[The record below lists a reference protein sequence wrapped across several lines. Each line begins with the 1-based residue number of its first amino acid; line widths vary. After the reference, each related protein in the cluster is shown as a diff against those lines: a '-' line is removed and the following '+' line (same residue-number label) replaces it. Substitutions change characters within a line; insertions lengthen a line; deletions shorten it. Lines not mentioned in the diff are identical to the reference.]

1 MWKKLF
7 TGHPLRLASVAHD
20 HPLRRCEMKLTLRVA
35 LALCLLMAVN
45 VAGLAQ
51 VAQQPSRHDDT
62 LVRKTFGH
70 CLTECIPRLG
80 IVSAFGAEAD
90 ILLAKTLN
98 RRQYLING
106 NTFTTGFLQGN
117 RVVIALTGVS
127 VANAAMLTQLMAD
140 HFNVHHLLL
149 SGIAGGVDAANHIGD
164 VVIPDK
170 WAFPLENYWNGDSA
184 VPAPCGV
191 SGDLSCLGLKLST
204 FTSTAGSDYHV
215 PSSQGPVGTGLF
227 MRDTFVRNR
236 SNFPNGEFVFDY
248 AVDAEMFQVAQGIHP
263 ALAQCGPNN
272 PSLCV
277 SVQPVIRRGGRGLTA
292 GFFLANPD
300 YRAYVSDVLEGQSFD
315 METTAF
321 AHVAYANEI
330 PFIAFRSLSDLAGG
344 DDFNDVG
351 AFFGSG
357 LAEANA
363 SAVTLAFL
371 TAWAQ
376 HED

>member
-1 MWKKLF
+1 
-7 TGHPLRLASVAHD
+7 
-20 HPLRRCEMKLTLRVA
+20 MKLTRRVA
-35 LALCLLMAVN
+35 LALFLLMPISA
-45 VAGLAQ
+45 AGLAQ
-51 VAQQPSRHDDT
+51 AAQQPPRAADG
-62 LVRKTFGH
+62 LVRKTFGS
-70 CLTECIPRLG
+70 CITECIPRFG

-90 ILLAKTLN
+90 ILLANTLN
-98 RRQYLING
+98 RRQYLVNG
-106 NTFTTGFLQGN
+106 NTFTTGFLKGN
-117 RVVIALTGVS
+117 RVVIVLTGIS

-149 SGIAGGVDAANHIGD
+149 SGIAGGIDPANHIGD

-170 WAFPLENYWNGDSA
+170 WAFPLENYWNGDSN

-204 FTSTAGSDYHV
+204 FTSTAGSDYQI

-227 MRDTFVRNR
+227 MRDTFVRNS
-236 SNFPNGEFVFDY
+236 SNPNGQFLFDY
-248 AVDAEMFQVAQGIHP
+248 AVDSEMFQVAQSINP

-300 YRAYVSDVLEGQSFD
+300 YRAYVSDVLDGQSFD

-376 HED
+376 HD